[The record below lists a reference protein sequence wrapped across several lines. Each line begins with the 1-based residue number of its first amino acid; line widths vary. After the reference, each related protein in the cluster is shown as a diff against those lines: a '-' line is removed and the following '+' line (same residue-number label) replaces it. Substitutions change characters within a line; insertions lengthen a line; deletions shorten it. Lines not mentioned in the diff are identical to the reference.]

1 MSILVVHASKH
12 GATREIAERIVDTLE
27 LAGQRAEARPVER
40 AGDLAEFSGFVVG
53 SAVYIGHWMKDAAAF
68 VRDNRDLL
76 AQRPVWLFSSGPLGT
91 DLTDAHGTDVRTA
104 AEPKEIAELREAIG
118 PRDHRVF
125 FGALDPA
132 ELTFPERALRR
143 LPAARGIM
151 PEGDFRDW
159 AEIEQWARG
168 IAQEMTQPP
177 ATHEADKPWDAP

>member
-27 LAGQRAEARPVER
+27 RAGQRAEARPVEQV
-40 AGDLAEFSGFVVG
+40 GDLADFTGFVVG
-53 SAVYIGHWMKDAAAF
+53 SAVYFGHWMKDAAAF

-91 DLTDAHGTDVRTA
+91 DLTDAHGADVATA
-104 AEPKEIAELREAIG
+104 AEPTELGELREAIS
-118 PRDHRVF
+118 PRDHHVF

-132 ELTFPERALRR
+132 GLSFPERALRR

-159 AEIEQWARG
+159 AAIEEWARG

-177 ATHEADKPWDAP
+177 STHETTGP